1 MLHIIKHMSNSDY
14 TSDRRNRPTNELTML
29 YKSPED
35 EVDSSLFSYLNQ
47 VKNFPVLTPE
57 EQEELILKVKK
68 GDLEARKKFIESNLR
83 LVLRV
88 ALKYV
93 GFGVNI
99 MDLIQDGN
107 IGLINSVDKFNPELG
122 FKFSTYAL
130 WWIKQAIINTI
141 LTKNSLVYKP
151 LSAIRV
157 IKKILKARAE
167 NQTVS
172 LEEIAKE
179 TGLTIERIKEAE
191 LLLMEPI
198 SIEDY
203 KNMETKIPISEV
215 LKNGSAVNPEEILI
229 KKYDQEIDE
238 ILSVLTPKEKE
249 IIEMRFGLKGTRNYS
264 LREIAEKFDLSKER
278 IRQIERNAIK
288 KLTKS
293 RSEKVKNL
301 L

>member
-1 MLHIIKHMSNSDY
+1 MFHSDNP
-14 TSDRRNRPTNELTML
+14 SDRSYGSANEMSML
-29 YKSPED
+29 YKFPGD
-35 EVDSSLFSYLNQ
+35 EIDSSLFSYLNQ
-47 VKNFPVLTPE
+47 IKNFPVLTPE
-57 EQEELILKVKK
+57 EEKDLILKVKK
-68 GDLEARKKFIESNLR
+68 GDLEARKRFIESNLR
-83 LVLRV
+83 LVLTV
-88 ALKYV
+88 VLKYL

-107 IGLINSVDKFNPELG
+107 IGLINSVDKFNPDLG
-122 FKFSTYAL
+122 FRFSTYAL

-141 LTKNSLVYKP
+141 LTKSSLVYKP

-167 NQTVS
+167 NKSIS
-172 LEEIAKE
+172 LEDIAKE
-179 TGLTIERIKEAE
+179 TGLTVERIKEAE

-203 KNMETKIPISEV
+203 QNMEIKIPLSEV
-215 LKNGSAVNPEEILI
+215 LKTGSAVNPEEILM

-249 IIEMRFGLKGTRNYS
+249 VIEMRFGLKGARNYS
-264 LREIAEKFDLSKER
+264 LREIAEKYDLSKER
-278 IRQIERNAIK
+278 IRQIEKIAIK
-288 KLTKS
+288 KLTKN
-293 RSEKVKNL
+293 RYEKVKDL